1 MIQARQKKIN
11 DKCKE
16 IVVSSASDQTT
27 MESIVSAQHGLQ
39 TINQV
44 VQIANIALL
53 KLWSILISKARKVL
67 WYKPRHLLSFYYR
80 FFGT

>member
-44 VQIANIALL
+44 VQIANIAFDDAE
-53 KLWSILISKARKVL
+53 ILTSEVHDPYARTTGA
-67 WYKPRHLLSFYYR
+67 WR
-80 FFGT
+80 